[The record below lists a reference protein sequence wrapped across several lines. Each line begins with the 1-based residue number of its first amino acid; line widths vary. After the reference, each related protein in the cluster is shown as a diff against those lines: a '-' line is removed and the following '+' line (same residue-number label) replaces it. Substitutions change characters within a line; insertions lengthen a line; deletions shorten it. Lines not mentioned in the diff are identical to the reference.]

1 MSRVCSICSHP
12 DRSKIEA
19 SIAAGASNRSIAL
32 QFGMS
37 HMAVQRHASDHLAAA
52 IKEVQQ
58 AQLIQSGSIALS
70 RMARG
75 EKIVDEI
82 IAFAWGDEDN
92 AKRDES
98 KDKAPDLALKALAEL
113 RRQVELRAKLE
124 GEIDEHTITITSI
137 PEWRELRTLLLDALS
152 VHPQAKMAV
161 IRALEAYNREQ
172 SA

>member
-1 MSRVCSICSHP
+1 
-12 DRSKIEA
+12 
-19 SIAAGASNRSIAL
+19 
-32 QFGMS
+32 MS

-52 IKEVQQ
+52 IKEVKQTQ
-58 AQLIQSGSIALS
+58 IIQSGSIALD

-82 IAFAWGDEDN
+82 ISFAWGDEN
-92 AKRDES
+92 KAKPDES
-98 KDKAPDLALKALAEL
+98 KAPDLALKALAEL

-124 GEIDEHTITITSI
+124 GELDEHTITVTSI
-137 PEWRELRTLLLDALS
+137 PEWRELRTLLLEALS

-161 IRALEAYNREQ
+161 IRALEAYNHEQ